1 MTAKTTKKPVAKKA
15 ASKAS
20 KAKAV
25 EGNPDHCPVCNGSG
39 RTADY
44 AGSCPACD
52 GTGFKQPN
60 TEG

>member
-1 MTAKTTKKPVAKKA
+1 MTAKTAKKPATKKKA
-15 ASKAS
+15 TPKT
-20 KAKAV
+20 KAV

-44 AGSCPACD
+44 AGSCPACN